1 MSVPVLF
8 FFPDVM
14 DRGSPRFGQ
23 AIVLFDL
30 IFAMVYLPLSS
41 YRRFIFPVKIPWAV
55 EFSRWLFSSPGRG
68 LHSPLDSAFFTAIR
82 CSWPGS
88 LCAL

>member
-1 MSVPVLF
+1 LLILNGKIFYLFLRSLSVPVLF

-30 IFAMVYLPLSS
+30 IFAMVYLP
-41 YRRFIFPVKIPWAV
+41 F
-55 EFSRWLFSSPGRG
+55 
-68 LHSPLDSAFFTAIR
+68 
-82 CSWPGS
+82 
-88 LCAL
+88 

>member
-1 MSVPVLF
+1 MKKSFISSCALLSVPVLF

-30 IFAMVYLPLSS
+30 IFAMVYLP
-41 YRRFIFPVKIPWAV
+41 F
-55 EFSRWLFSSPGRG
+55 
-68 LHSPLDSAFFTAIR
+68 
-82 CSWPGS
+82 
-88 LCAL
+88 